1 MSPNSKK
8 YGLLA
13 LKILTAAAF
22 LAAGIAKL
30 MGAEMMV
37 AVFDAIGVGQWFRI
51 VTGLIEIGGAVL
63 LFIPAKQGFGA
74 GVLMVTMLGAIV
86 SHILILGAATMPPSV
101 VLFVFTAIITYA
113 HRDQLSIGGRP
124 ANA

>member
-1 MSPNSKK
+1 MSPNVKK

-37 AVFDAIGVGQWFRI
+37 ATFDAIGVGQWFRV
-51 VTGLIEIGGAVL
+51 VTGLIEVGGAVL
-63 LFIPAKQGFGA
+63 LFTPGKQGFGA
-74 GVLMVTMLGAIV
+74 GALMVTMLGAMA
-86 SHILILGAATMPPSV
+86 SHILILGVATMPPSI
-101 VLFVFTAIITYA
+101 VLFVLTAIITYA
-113 HRDQLSIGGRP
+113 HRDQLPIVGEY
-124 ANA
+124 A